1 MKPLIVPKRFTVE
14 QAKKTPA
21 WEPAELGSKLVCM
34 LRAKR
39 ILKRIEKARG
49 NHDNTN

>member
-21 WEPAELGSKLVCM
+21 WSDQELGSKLVCM

-39 ILKRIEKARG
+39 ILKRIEKSMRKP
-49 NHDNTN
+49 